1 MELEEI
7 RQTNIYNILFCYG
20 HRQQKSGQPCVKQGC
35 RTARD
40 RGSELTFFGLRLRTA
55 CDRRP
60 SVDRARLIKPN
71 LSHTLNEVNLL
82 QLLIPPELF
91 ICVILI
97 ASIYLAHYIFLNN

>member
-71 LSHTLNEVNLL
+71 LSHTKWGESIAIINPSWIIYMCYFDRVY
-82 QLLIPPELF
+82 LF
-91 ICVILI
+91 GTL
-97 ASIYLAHYIFLNN
+97 YFFK